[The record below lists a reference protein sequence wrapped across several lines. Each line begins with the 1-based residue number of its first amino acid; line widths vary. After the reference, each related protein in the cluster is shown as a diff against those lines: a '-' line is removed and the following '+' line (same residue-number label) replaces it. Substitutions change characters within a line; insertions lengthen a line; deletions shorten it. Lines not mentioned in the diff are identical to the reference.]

1 MTVHDFPVQH
11 EPTEDSPR
19 LSAAI
24 DAATRKLSSLQQ
36 EDGHWCGELQG
47 DTILESEYL
56 LLLYYL
62 GRADDERFRKAAA
75 YLRQQ
80 QLPEGGWAIY
90 AGGPTD
96 LSSSVKAYFVLK
108 IAGDSPDA
116 PHMARARQ
124 CILAM
129 GGIDACNSFTKIYL
143 SIFRQYEWSKCPAV
157 PPELILLPDWFVF
170 NIYKMSYWSRCIIV
184 PLSIIW
190 AFKPTCDVHCS
201 IQELRLCSGGLQAAD
216 GGLKPAATRKERFWR
231 AFFNV
236 LDVVLKAIEA
246 IPVKPFRHRALKKAT
261 QWVVDHLDKSDG
273 LGAIFPPIINSVFA
287 FRALGRP
294 ADDPVIQSQLR
305 ALEKLEIE
313 ENGTL
318 RLQPCFS
325 AVWDTALAV
334 HILNATGTPSDDP
347 RVLAGARWLLDK
359 EVRTVSDWKRN
370 NPDGEAGGW
379 FFQYANE
386 FYPDTDDTSEVL
398 LALDA
403 ARFPN
408 PEEERN
414 RQNSVARGVAWQLTM
429 QNKDGG
435 WGAFDKECNNE
446 VFTYIPFA
454 DHNAMIDPSCAD
466 ITGRTLE
473 ALIGLGF
480 EEQHPSVRGAI
491 RYLHDSQD
499 FSGTWYG
506 RWGCNY
512 IYGTFLALRGLAA
525 VDPNGHDTRF
535 ERAARWMVE
544 KQNADGG
551 WGEMPHSYSD
561 PMLKGIGP
569 STPSQTAWALLAL
582 IAAGKADC
590 EAARRGVEYLLKNQ
604 REDGAW
610 RDDFWTATGFP
621 KVFYLRYWLYA
632 TYFPLWAL
640 GEYRDAIAS

>member
-1 MTVHDFPVQH
+1 MTVHDFPVFH
-11 EPTEDSPR
+11 ESTDDNAR

-24 DAATRKLSSLQQ
+24 DAATRKLSSLQHA
-36 EDGHWCGELQG
+36 DGHWCGELQG

-62 GRADDERFRKAAA
+62 GRADDDRFQKAAA

-108 IAGDSPDA
+108 IAGDSPNA

-143 SIFRQYEWSKCPAV
+143 SIFKQYEWSKCPAV

-201 IQELRLCSGGLQAAD
+201 IQELRLPSPSGERAAKRRS
-216 GGLKPAATRKERFWR
+216 GKERFWR
-231 AFFNV
+231 TFFNV

-273 LGAIFPPIINSVFA
+273 LGAIFPPIINTVFA

-305 ALEKLEIE
+305 ALEGLEIE

-370 NPDGEAGGW
+370 NPDGEGGGW

-408 PEEERN
+408 SEEERN
-414 RQNSVARGVAWQLTM
+414 RQSAVARGMAWQMTM

-454 DHNAMIDPSCAD
+454 DHNAMIDPSCPD

-525 VDPNGHDTRF
+525 VDPECHDTRF
-535 ERAARWMVE
+535 ERAARWFIE

-551 WGEMPHSYSD
+551 WGEMPHSYDD

-569 STPSQTAWALLAL
+569 STPSQTGWALLAL

-590 EAARRGVEYLLKNQ
+590 EAARRGVEYLLKSQ
-604 REDGAW
+604 REDGGW

>member
-1 MTVHDFPVQH
+1 MTVHDFPVFH
-11 EPTEDSPR
+11 ESTDDNAR

-24 DAATRKLSSLQQ
+24 DAATRKLSSLQHA
-36 EDGHWCGELQG
+36 DGHWCGELQG

-62 GRADDERFRKAAA
+62 GRADDDRFQKAAA

-108 IAGDSPDA
+108 IAGDSPNA

-143 SIFRQYEWSKCPAV
+143 SIFKQYEWSKCPAV

-190 AFKPTCDVHCS
+190 AFKPTCDVHVS
-201 IQELRLCSGGLQAAD
+201 IQELRLPSPSGERAAKRRS
-216 GGLKPAATRKERFWR
+216 GKERFWR
-231 AFFNV
+231 TFFNV

-273 LGAIFPPIINSVFA
+273 LGAIFPPIINTVFA

-305 ALEKLEIE
+305 ALEGLEIE

-370 NPDGEAGGW
+370 NPDGEGGGW

-408 PEEERN
+408 SEEERN
-414 RQNSVARGVAWQLTM
+414 RQSAVARGMAWQMTM

-454 DHNAMIDPSCAD
+454 DHNAMIDPSCPD

-525 VDPNGHDTRF
+525 VDPERHDTRF
-535 ERAARWMVE
+535 ERAARWFIE

-551 WGEMPHSYSD
+551 WGEMPHSYDD

-569 STPSQTAWALLAL
+569 STPSQTGWALLAL

-590 EAARRGVEYLLKNQ
+590 EAARRGVEYLLKSQ
-604 REDGAW
+604 REDGGW

>member
-1 MTVHDFPVQH
+1 MTVHDFPVFH
-11 EPTEDSPR
+11 ESTDDNAR

-24 DAATRKLSSLQQ
+24 DAATRKLSSLQHA
-36 EDGHWCGELQG
+36 DGHWCGELQG

-62 GRADDERFRKAAA
+62 GRADDDRFQKAAA

-108 IAGDSPDA
+108 IAGDSPNA

-143 SIFRQYEWSKCPAV
+143 SIFKQYEWSKCPAV

-190 AFKPTCDVHCS
+190 AFKPTCDVHVS
-201 IQELRLCSGGLQAAD
+201 IQELRLPSPSGERAAKRRS
-216 GGLKPAATRKERFWR
+216 GKERFWR
-231 AFFNV
+231 TFFNV

-273 LGAIFPPIINSVFA
+273 LGAIFPPIINTVFA

-305 ALEKLEIE
+305 ALEGLEIE

-370 NPDGEAGGW
+370 NPDGEGGGW

-408 PEEERN
+408 SEEERN
-414 RQNSVARGVAWQLTM
+414 RQSAVARGMAWQMTM

-454 DHNAMIDPSCAD
+454 DHNAMIDPSCPD

-525 VDPNGHDTRF
+525 VDPECHDTRF
-535 ERAARWMVE
+535 ERAARWFIE

-551 WGEMPHSYSD
+551 WGEMPHSYDD

-569 STPSQTAWALLAL
+569 STPSQTGWALLAL

-590 EAARRGVEYLLKNQ
+590 EAARRGVEYLLKSQ
-604 REDGAW
+604 REDGGW